1 MKISGK
7 ETEAKNISKKS
18 LGLATIA
25 LTTACSNGSCSCP
38 SNWSRAIYGGDS
50 YDVLCYRRFDRAT
63 YEDAKSICMEYNAMF
78 PRING
83 EIDMTNAEELNTR

>member
-1 MKISGK
+1 MIFLKF
-7 ETEAKNISKKS
+7 

-25 LTTACSNGSCSCP
+25 LTSACSNGSCSCP
-38 SNWSRAIYGGDS
+38 SNWSRAIYGGDADH

-83 EIDMTNAEELNTR
+83 EIDMTNAEELNIR